1 MTSKSIISD
10 LYHGN
15 INAWERR
22 PVRTAEN
29 MAVNHKI
36 EDEKRYFIQKMSLDD
51 VQRFEALEN
60 LYSQS
65 SDFEQESAFSY
76 GFKLGT
82 LLMCA
87 VFTDENE
94 PVPNK

>member
-1 MTSKSIISD
+1 MSKFIMSD
-10 LYHGN
+10 LYHGR

-22 PVRTAEN
+22 PNRTSEN
-29 MAVNHKI
+29 IAVNCKI
-36 EDEKRYFIQKMSLDD
+36 EDEKRYFTQKMSLDD

-76 GFKLGT
+76 GFKLGAM
-82 LLMCA
+82 LMSD
-87 VFTDENE
+87 VFID
-94 PVPNK
+94 KK